1 MFFRKESYF
10 TYLSK
15 MDKTHRKMCFKEVE
29 EYHFTPNEIL
39 VLMFLSNNPD
49 FDTARDIA
57 YYKNSSKGLIAKSVE
72 DLANQGYLILK
83 KDEKDRRKIHLIL
96 SKKSKEVVERIRKCS
111 KNFQDHLLEGVSK
124 EHLEILNKTCDIMEE
139 NLERMIEEMKKPKQ
153 NK

>member
-57 YYKNSSKGLIAKSVE
+57 YYKNISKGLIAKSVE